1 MLDKISEMICPI
13 CGRDNNCMAHS
24 NESCWCNDVEIPQEL
39 LDLVPES
46 KMKKACICL
55 NCIQDFK
62 KDPEKFINTY

>member
-24 NESCWCNDVEIPQEL
+24 NESCWCNNVKIPQEL

-46 KMKKACICL
+46 KKKKACICL
-55 NCIQDFK
+55 KCIQDY
-62 KDPEKFINTY
+62 KDDPVKFIRKV